1 MVSLGFLVIIAA
13 MGALEGDSPDRLL
26 VEAQAAVAEINPVA
40 GDRQL
45 LALPTLR
52 FSLAIEPRC
61 GATARVE
68 SISVSAADTRQTFSI
83 DDIGEQPVV
92 EATLSIPNRQL
103 GPIRIG
109 EFCRLTDMNAVETR
123 DLTVRGAL
131 TAHLALRCVRD
142 EELSITYVS
151 QPLDIILRC
160 NIADDAASV
169 GTSGNQESSAE
180 PEPRL

>member
-1 MVSLGFLVIIAA
+1 VQARLSRN
-13 MGALEGDSPDRLL
+13 SPDRLL
-26 VEAQAAVAEINPVA
+26 VEAQAAVADIMPVA

-45 LALPTLR
+45 LILPTLR

-68 SISVSAADTRQTFSI
+68 SILVSAADTRQIFSI
-83 DDIGEQPVV
+83 DDIEEQPVI

-109 EFCRLTDMNAVETR
+109 EFCRLTDMTAVKARE
-123 DLTVRGAL
+123 LTVRGAL

-142 EELSITYVS
+142 EEPSTTYVS
-151 QPLDIILRC
+151 QPLDIIIRC
-160 NIADDAASV
+160 NIADDAVPV
-169 GTSGNQESSAE
+169 GTSGNQEASAE
-180 PEPRL
+180 SEPRL